1 MAVGEIIVVGG
12 LFSVAMVLAVFFELV
27 GQNSRR

>member
-12 LFSVAMVLAVFFELV
+12 LLCGSLVLAVFFELV
-27 GQNSRR
+27 GQNTG

>member
-12 LFSVAMVLAVFFELV
+12 LLFGSVVLAVFFEVV
-27 GQNSRR
+27 GQNSG